1 MTDAE
6 LNGHIDTAEECRDWI
21 SHHAMDNGDTS
32 GKLFDF
38 VNAVGSVIAAL
49 ESARR
54 ERDTLDVALTKVSAI
69 RDSIVGMQGFHFSEH
84 AYPLVAVLDG
94 AGYKG
99 AGYEISRANLG
110 TLIEQRDKATA
121 ERDASRAEAEQLR
134 AERDAAV
141 PILDAAY
148 RWHDADKI
156 LDGENEDN
164 ANSRE
169 MFNARRNRWRSIESL
184 RAALDAWR
192 TTKGDAG
199 N

>member
-1 MTDAE
+1 MTPAEFAEIRDAE
-6 LNGHIDTAEECRDWI
+6 LNGHIDTLKEACDWMNAESEVAGTD
-21 SHHAMDNGDTS
+21 G
-32 GKLFDF
+32 GKLLDY
-38 VNAVGSVIAAL
+38 VTSASVVIQAL

-121 ERDASRAEAEQLR
+121 ERDAARAEAEQLR
-134 AERDAAV
+134 AERDA
-141 PILDAAY
+141 LAAEL
-148 RWHDADKI
+148 RDSFESAK
-156 LDGENEDN
+156 LTTGEFNEP
-164 ANSRE
+164 
-169 MFNARRNRWRSIESL
+169 
-184 RAALDAWR
+184 
-192 TTKGDAG
+192 
-199 N
+199 